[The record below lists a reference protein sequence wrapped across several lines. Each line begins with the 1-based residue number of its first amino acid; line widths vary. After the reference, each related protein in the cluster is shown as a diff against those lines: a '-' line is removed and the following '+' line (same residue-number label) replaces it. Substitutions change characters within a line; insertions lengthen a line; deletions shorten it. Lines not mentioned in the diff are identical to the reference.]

1 MPEHAGRAQNMKKK
15 IYAIGDIHGELALL
29 KDAISRIE
37 KDGGPSARVVFLGD
51 YIDRGPDSRGVI
63 EYLVDGLADGK
74 KWTCL
79 LGNHDQL
86 FCLFMEDCEAQ
97 MTLDYHWL
105 HDRLG
110 GKETL
115 KGYGIDIDN
124 NDTLQNIH
132 TRTCAAVP
140 DAHIEFLESLPNFY
154 QQDGLFFA
162 HAGIRPGIPLERQSQ
177 QDLLWIRNEFLEDTR
192 PHPMLVVHGH
202 TPVAK
207 PLHYGNRV
215 NLDTGCGY
223 GNQLTA
229 AVFEGTDCWVLSDN
243 GRKPLVPLF

>member
-1 MPEHAGRAQNMKKK
+1 MNKK
-15 IYAIGDIHGELALL
+15 IYAIGDIHGELDQL
-29 KDAISRIE
+29 KDAIDKIE
-37 KDGGPSARVVFLGD
+37 KDGGPGARVVFTGD

-63 EYLVDGLADGK
+63 EYLIEGLNAGQ

-115 KGYGIDIDN
+115 HGYGIEIDN

-132 TRTCAAVP
+132 TRTCAVVP
-140 DAHIEFLESLPNFY
+140 GAHIEFLQSLPYFY
-154 QQDGLFFA
+154 QQNGLFFS
-162 HAGIRPGIPLERQSQ
+162 HAGIRPGVPLEQQRQH
-177 QDLLWIRNEFLEDTR
+177 DLLWIRDEFLDDKR

-202 TPVAK
+202 TPIAK
-207 PLHYGNRV
+207 ALHYGNRV

-223 GNQLTA
+223 GKKLTT
-229 AVFEGTDCWVLSDN
+229 AVFEGTDCWVLSAN
-243 GRKPLVPLF
+243 GREPLVPSY